1 MAYRLKLEEPI
12 PAGAKRIAAD
22 ELQSAAKRLGAA
34 VESEESAAEAIHEAR
49 KSVKKIR
56 AMLRLFRPG
65 PGAAFVSEDKKLRAA
80 GRKLAR
86 LRDAE
91 VLLEVFDEVVRKYP
105 GELSQHAAATFRL
118 RLAARKIRID
128 GEAKSGRLLE
138 RVCAKLQACEKR
150 SETWPLP
157 VDGVPALA
165 SGLEAAF
172 RRARK
177 AMKYA
182 RRHPEADNF
191 HRWRKRVQD
200 HLYQTRLL
208 SNFYGDSSRAR
219 ARDLKKLQTQLGDD
233 HNLEVLR
240 QTLAPP
246 PRWTAAIGRYQNEL
260 RSSALALGDRI
271 YAEAPPCISPPH
283 SVRS

>member
-1 MAYRLKLEEPI
+1 MAYRLQLEEPI
-12 PAGAKRIAAD
+12 LAGVRRIAAD
-22 ELQSAAKRLGAA
+22 ELQSAAKRLSAT
-34 VESEESAAEAIHEAR
+34 VEHEESAAEAIHEAR

-56 AMLRLFRPG
+56 AMLRLFRPD
-65 PGAAFVSEDKKLRAA
+65 PGAFASEDKKLREA

-91 VLLEVFDEVVRKYP
+91 VLLEVFDGVVRKYP
-105 GELSQHAAATFRL
+105 GELSQRTAATFRR

-128 GEAKSGRLLE
+128 GEAKAGRLLE
-138 RVCAKLQACEKR
+138 RVCAKLEAGAIR

-157 VDGVPALA
+157 IDGVPAIA

-172 RRARK
+172 HRARK

-182 RRHPEADNF
+182 RRHPEAENF

-219 ARDLKKLQTQLGDD
+219 ARNLKTLQTQLGDD

-240 QTLAPP
+240 QTLAPR
-246 PRWTAAIGRYQNEL
+246 PRWTAAIPRYQNDL

-271 YAEAPPCISPPH
+271 YAEGPPCFSPPP
-283 SVRS
+283 SPNR